1 MQIDTARITQAVT
14 LSQACEL
21 YGIPIN
27 RQGFSRCP
35 FHSGD
40 NTPSFKIYPD
50 NRGFYCFACGAGG
63 DVITFARKLLDLDFI
78 GAVKKLNSDFSL
90 GLEEKP
96 SYSEY
101 REARR
106 LQAEREQKKREKADL
121 IKELCKLC
129 TLHRI
134 YWQIIKKY
142 KGGEPNKLEAEALHN
157 IEFVRYKIEVRETE
171 LAELNC

>member
-1 MQIDTARITQAVT
+1 MLIDTPRITQAVT

-35 FHSGD
+35 YHSGD

-50 NRGFYCFACGAGG
+50 DRGFYCFGCGAGG
-63 DVITFARKLLDLDFI
+63 DVITFVRKLFNLNFL
-78 GAVKKLNSDFSL
+78 GAVKKLNADFSL
-90 GLEEKP
+90 GLDEKP
-96 SYSEY
+96 SYAEY
-101 REARR
+101 RKSQQ
-106 LQAEREQKKREKADL
+106 LQAEREQAKRNKVRIL
-121 IKELCKLC
+121 LELYKLS

-134 YWQIIKKY
+134 YWQILKNY
-142 KGGEPNKLEAEALHN
+142 HGGDPNKIEAEAIHN
-157 IEFVRYKIEVRETE
+157 IEFIRYKIEVKETE

>member
-14 LSQACEL
+14 VSTACEL

-50 NRGFYCFACGAGG
+50 SRGFYCFGCGAGG
-63 DVITFARKLLDLDFI
+63 DVITFVKQLFDLDFI

-90 GLEEKP
+90 GLDEKP
-96 SYSEY
+96 SYEEY
-101 REARR
+101 RKSQR
-106 LQAEREQKKREKADL
+106 LQAEREQAKRDKAKTL
-121 IKELCKLC
+121 SELYRLY

-134 YWQIIKKY
+134 YWQILKNY
-142 KGGEPNKLEAEALHN
+142 HGGEPNKIEAEAIHN
-157 IEFVRYKIEVRETE
+157 VEFIRYKIEVKETE